1 MPRFKSKMLWMV
13 IPFLILLLFEM
24 YPRRP
29 SSQASQTKLSLGP
42 CRGELV
48 KDTITALK
56 HNKTFVVSLY
66 HDDRQQNLTR
76 AIAVVHYKKI
86 QDLYCWFCCSHDN
99 RISIIRASVDIHP
112 ERFGLPVGAADIVC
126 LEPQRCLPQYMSIHP
141 STRGSMAELPWF
153 EINNRVSRTWF
164 VREYTVCLSVM
175 PENYDNVLQ
184 FVQSVEMYKT
194 LGAKKV
200 FIYKMSCTSLMDRI
214 LNFYVQEGTVEII
227 LWPITSYVRLSSF
240 WYSYQDWG
248 YGKTTILNDCI
259 YRNMYRSKYVVFN
272 DINEIIL
279 PLKHPNWKG
288 MIDSLE
294 DQHPGV
300 GIFFFESHFFSQNV
314 FLSLD
319 KFNVTLWEAIPGVN
333 VLQHVYRE
341 PNKLHINILK
351 KMIVN
356 PRSVV
361 QASSHSILK
370 GYGRTLEVSR
380 DVAILYNCR
389 RHLENEFGE
398 QYLMRDTTIWRF
410 NVSLISNVNQVFD
423 QVLGKRVDSIPKA
436 IWSMFWESLGKI
448 F

>member
-1 MPRFKSKMLWMV
+1 MPRFKSKMIWMA
-13 IPFLILLLFEM
+13 IPFLILLFFEM

-29 SSQASQTKLSLGP
+29 LAPTQQTQLNLGA

-48 KDTITALK
+48 NGTITALK

-76 AIAVVHYKKI
+76 AIAMVHYKKI
-86 QDLYCWFCCSHDN
+86 QDLYCWFCCSHNN
-99 RISIIRASVDIHP
+99 RISIIRASIDIHP
-112 ERFGLPVGAADIVC
+112 ERNGFPVGGADIVC

-141 STRGSMAELPWF
+141 STKGSMAELPWF
-153 EINNRVSRTWF
+153 EINNRVARTWF
-164 VREYTVCLSVM
+164 VTEYTVCLSVM
-175 PENYDNVLQ
+175 LENYDNALQ
-184 FVQSVEMYKT
+184 FVQSVEMYKI

-200 FIYKMSCTSLMDRI
+200 YLYKMNCSSLMDRI
-214 LNFYVQEGTVEII
+214 LHFYVQEGTVEVIP
-227 LWPITSYVRLSSF
+227 WPITSYVRLSSF

-248 YGKTTILNDCI
+248 YGKTTVLNDCI
-259 YRNMYRSKYVVFN
+259 YRNMYRSKYVVFH

-279 PLKHPNWKG
+279 PLKHPNWKT

-294 DQHPGV
+294 DQNPGV
-300 GIFFFESHFFSQNV
+300 GIFFFETHFFSQNV
-314 FLSLD
+314 FSSLD
-319 KFNVTLWEAIPGVN
+319 KFNITLWKTIPGVN
-333 VLQHVYRE
+333 ILRHVYRE

-361 QASSHSILK
+361 QASSHSVLK
-370 GYGRTLEVSR
+370 GYGRTLEVSS

-410 NVSLISNVNQVFD
+410 NVSLISNVNKVFD
-423 QVLGKRVDSIPKA
+423 RVLSHQNDNISKS
-436 IWSMFWESLGKI
+436 FWGTFLGSLAKI